1 MVRKFSLVNEK
12 GQEYSLNDIKNACL
26 LTEPSGLGYGYNT
39 EYEQLEDTFIPNLR
53 RVEQGKIEGI
63 VNFLNYDNYRNL
75 VNFIESSENLKFA
88 YTIPYISGEK
98 QYFKDIEINHISK
111 TEIQPNS
118 IITETIVFNC
128 LSLWYEEN
136 TFIYTIE
143 PSENEIRWDFKWDSK
158 FSDYN
163 IRNLNFINQ
172 GHTEAPILV
181 QINGHIVNPKL
192 KLYVEGELFQTV
204 TINTEIAQ
212 YEKLLYGTKKND
224 FYINKENTDG
234 TLTSLFSLNI
244 IDIENDNVIRLPQ
257 NKSCE
262 LVLTA
267 DNEIL
272 NAQVTILVY
281 YKCI

>member
-12 GQEYSLNDIKNACL
+12 GQEYSLNDIKNTCL

-53 RVEQGKIEGI
+53 RVEQGKIQGI

-88 YTIPYISGEK
+88 YTIPYKSGTK
-98 QYFKDIEINHISK
+98 QYYKDIEIDHISK

-118 IITETIVFNC
+118 VITETIVFNC

-192 KLYVEGELFQTV
+192 KLYIEGELFQTV